1 MASNSRVYSKGVINK
16 KITIPFDK
24 ITNDIETILLNRIIK
39 KYEDKCILEGYIKK
53 NSCKIL
59 QHSQHTYLL
68 LENKSHIQTLY

>member
-1 MASNSRVYSKGVINK
+1 MASNSRLYSKGVIN

-53 NSCKIL
+53 IHVKFYN
-59 QHSQHTYLL
+59 TV
-68 LENKSHIQTLY
+68 LELSKVIM